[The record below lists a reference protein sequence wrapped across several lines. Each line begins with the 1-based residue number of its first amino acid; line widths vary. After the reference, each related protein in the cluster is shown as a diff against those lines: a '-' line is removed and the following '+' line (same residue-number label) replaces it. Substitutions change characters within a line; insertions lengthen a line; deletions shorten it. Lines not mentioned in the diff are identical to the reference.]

1 MHLNCQPTE
10 RKRLSCSPSGS
21 RSLCSGETPT
31 RSGRAAGMLA
41 GRHFAAAA
49 LGAPRP
55 RTGQRQYGRA
65 HGGTQ
70 TAVAVSTAPHRSE
83 AAPRLMLSEK
93 ASHGRRHTEQFR
105 QKYMLR
111 AQVWTHRREMRA
123 QETGAR
129 SGGVCRRGGGR
140 REQGGTHKGINRT
153 VDGISKA
160 KCWYTGVSSYI
171 FLHINIPE
179 VRWSLNCCQPSSNCD
194 VIVLSWKYLTQF
206 LSLMLSYFM
215 YSQEE
220 YIIKSALV

>member
-70 TAVAVSTAPHRSE
+70 TAVAVSTTPHRSE
-83 AAPRLMLSEK
+83 AAPHLMLSEK

-123 QETGAR
+123 QETQEP
-129 SGGVCRRGGGR
+129 GV
-140 REQGGTHKGINRT
+140 
-153 VDGISKA
+153 
-160 KCWYTGVSSYI
+160 GVSAGGEEGDVSREAATELVYDKNP
-171 FLHINIPE
+171 FTPSNKINIPSDE
-179 VRWSLNCCQPSSNCD
+179 ITGQHILCIAVMRRRNYAHKAPGTNRCP
-194 VIVLSWKYLTQF
+194 IM
-206 LSLMLSYFM
+206 ML
-215 YSQEE
+215 
-220 YIIKSALV
+220 I